1 MADFKFD
8 TGHID
13 RIYEEISS
21 MAVDLDDDPIR
32 YGPKRINAKVAHAKK
47 LVSRC
52 TELEIALS
60 RDLNNLNRK
69 LRAAQADLELAMQ
82 GLFTTD
88 PEVRAGRSVKDR
100 EAIAT
105 MKLRD
110 ESMLV
115 RLVEQAVEEVKSA
128 ILVVKTQK
136 ADLKD
141 TQSRLRDQI
150 RLIHEEIS
158 LGSMWGSA
166 PAPDDKDIKP
176 IRSNGV
182 ASSSS
187 GKIVDSAVAFDE
199 DEDDYSDLNGI
210 ASFGDGTD
218 AFGEN
223 ADDFESTDELGTML
237 AGDQT
242 DNDADD
248 ALEALSEEE
257 PKEEPTLMGLS
268 DDHLDALL
276 GEDF

>member
-1 MADFKFD
+1 MPDFVFDAD
-8 TGHID
+8 HID
-13 RIYEEISS
+13 RIFEEISTMS
-21 MAVDLDDDPIR
+21 VVLDDDPIR
-32 YGPKRINAKVAHAKK
+32 YGPKRVTGKVATAKK

-52 TELEIALS
+52 TEIEIALS
-60 RDLNNLNRK
+60 KELNDLNRS
-69 LRAAQADLELAMQ
+69 LRSAQADLDLATQEL
-82 GLFTTD
+82 LTKD

-105 MKLRD
+105 MKLR
-110 ESMLV
+110 EETKLV
-115 RLVEQAVEEVKSA
+115 REVEQAVEEVKSA

-166 PAPDDKDIKP
+166 PAPDEKDIKP
-176 IRSNGV
+176 IRSQGV
-182 ASSSS
+182 ASSTS
-187 GKIVDSAVAFDE
+187 GKLVDDVLATED

-218 AFGEN
+218 AFGDNTDEVEDS
-223 ADDFESTDELGTML
+223 ADELGTML
-237 AGDQT
+237 IGNQT
-242 DNDADD
+242 DEEADSALD
-248 ALEALSEEE
+248 ALSSEEE
-257 PKEEPTLMGLS
+257 PKLVGLTEVDL
-268 DDHLDALL
+268 DDLL